1 MFVRVKTTPNS
12 PKRSVQIV
20 ENCRKDGKVKQR
32 IVRYVGAALNDRELK
47 ALKDLAEVIKAEME
61 QDVQPGLFSPQEV
74 AEKAIISRNT
84 KEDEESLR
92 VDLKKLREEQRIT
105 LGIHEVYGKLYH
117 QLGFED
123 VPGKSQ
129 MMEKS
134 RNNLKHI
141 VLARNASP
149 LSKRATVK
157 ELSDHFGVDISL
169 SSVYRTMDHL
179 DDKIIDR
186 IKDTALYSAQQ
197 LFGINLRVLF
207 YDCTTLY
214 FESFKEDEL
223 KNNGYSKD
231 LKFNQPQVLL
241 ALLVTEAGIPVG
253 YEVFPGCTFEG
264 HTLQTAIERVESKY
278 NIRDMVIVAD
288 SAMLGKDN
296 LKWLEDHGKRYI
308 VGARLKSLSKSQ
320 QSKILN
326 SDNYREY
333 NGDIYNSIADLPHGD
348 KCRLIVSYSEKRAKK
363 DRDDRETALEK
374 LTGKLKKSRNPLS
387 FGGSYGYKR
396 FLKTASEAVVEI
408 DEKKVNEAAMWDG
421 LHGVI
426 TNIKDMT
433 AEQIREHYH
442 GLWQVEESF
451 RITKHDLKIRP
462 VYHWTPK
469 RIKAH
474 IAICFMS
481 LTLAR
486 HLMYRTKLQ
495 YHSMSAEEIRRNL
508 SSVQLSILK
517 DVNTNKRYGVPSA
530 ITPEAAKLYKIMAI
544 NWDSVPFEIKS
555 N

>member
-20 ENCRKDGKVKQR
+20 ENYRKDGKVKQR

-61 QDVQPGLFSPQEV
+61 QEVQPGLFSPQEI
-74 AEKAIISRNT
+74 AEKAINVRDS
-84 KEDEESLR
+84 KEAEESLR

-105 LGIHEVYGKLYH
+105 LGIHEVYGKLYY
-117 QLGFED
+117 QLGFDE
-123 VPGKSQ
+123 VLGKSR

-134 RNNLKHI
+134 RSNLKHI

-278 NIRDMVIVAD
+278 NISDLVIVAD

-308 VGARLKSLSKSQ
+308 VGARLKNLSKSQ

-326 SDNYREY
+326 RDNYSEY
-333 NGDIYNSIADLPHGD
+333 NGELYNSVADIPHGD
-348 KCRLIVSYSEKRAKK
+348 KCRLVVSYSEKRAKK
-363 DRDDRETALEK
+363 DFKDRETALEK

-408 DEKKVNEAAMWDG
+408 DEKKVNKAAMWDG

-495 YHSMSAEEIRRNL
+495 YQNMSAEEIRRNL

-517 DVNTNKRYGVPSA
+517 DVSTNKRYGVPSA

-544 NWDSVPFEIKS
+544 NWSPVPFEVKS
-555 N
+555 S

>member
-47 ALKDLAEVIKAEME
+47 ALKDLAEVIKVEME

>member
-47 ALKDLAEVIKAEME
+47 ALKDLAEVIKVEME

-84 KEDEESLR
+84 REEEESLR

-105 LGIHEVYGKLYH
+105 FGIHEVYGKLYH

>member
-333 NGDIYNSIADLPHGD
+333 NGDIYNSVADLPHGD

>member
-1 MFVRVKTTPNS
+1 M
-12 PKRSVQIV
+12 
-20 ENCRKDGKVKQR
+20 KQR

-47 ALKDLAEVIKAEME
+47 ALKDLAEVIKVEME

>member
-47 ALKDLAEVIKAEME
+47 ALKDLAEVIKVEME

-84 KEDEESLR
+84 REEEESLR

-278 NIRDMVIVAD
+278 NISDLVIVAD

-296 LKWLEDHGKRYI
+296 LKWLDDHGKRYI

-333 NGDIYNSIADLPHGD
+333 NGDLYNSVADLPHGD
-348 KCRLIVSYSEKRAKK
+348 KCRLVVSYSEKRAKK